1 MYYAVCL
8 LYYYQQQP
16 LTSALYC
23 ETEKEAMAIAKTMR
37 DAAMPMLVRVDV
49 WEGTGIML
57 YSWYRGD
64 DEVWQLY
71 IPRQT

>member
-8 LYYYQQQP
+8 LYYYQHQP

-23 ETEKEAMAIAKTMR
+23 ETEAEARNLAKTMR
-37 DAAMPMLVRVDV
+37 DAAMPMLVRVDI
-49 WEGTGIML
+49 WSDAGIML

-64 DEVWQLY
+64 DGVWQLY
-71 IPRQT
+71 MPREV